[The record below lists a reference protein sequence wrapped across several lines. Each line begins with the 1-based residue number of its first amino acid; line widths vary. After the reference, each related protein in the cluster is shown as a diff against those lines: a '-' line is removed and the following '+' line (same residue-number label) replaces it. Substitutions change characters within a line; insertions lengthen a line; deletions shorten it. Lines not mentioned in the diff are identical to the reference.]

1 MDAYDFHD
9 EQLSTKE
16 ALIGYYEHLLREAV
30 TIARQIMTP
39 MEIRR
44 VVNEA
49 LEKND
54 DG

>member
-1 MDAYDFHD
+1 MGHYEFHE
-9 EQLSTKE
+9 EQLDTKE
-16 ALIGYYEHLLREAV
+16 ALVGYYEHLLREAV

-44 VVNEA
+44 VVNET